1 MKMFI
6 ENRFVLCRIA
16 DAFLKADNYLT
27 FLPVGNPGEDA
38 GKENKKVYFKY

>member
-1 MKMFI
+1 MLI

-27 FLPVGNPGEDA
+27 FPPVRNPGVVA
-38 GKENKKVYFKY
+38 GKENKKVYSKY